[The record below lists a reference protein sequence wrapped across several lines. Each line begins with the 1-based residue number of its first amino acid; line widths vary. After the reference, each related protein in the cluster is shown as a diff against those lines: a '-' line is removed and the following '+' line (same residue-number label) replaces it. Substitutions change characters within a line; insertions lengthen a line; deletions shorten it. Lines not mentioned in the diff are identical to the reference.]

1 MSTSI
6 ITHRFVPFGA
16 AVAVTA
22 ALGLGSA
29 ALWPHAP
36 ARSVTPISHQHH
48 VAPPRIGLHD
58 FGTHGSGGKVL
69 RGF

>member
-6 ITHRFVPFGA
+6 ITHRFVPFGV

-29 ALWPHAP
+29 ALWPHSP
-36 ARSVTPISHQHH
+36 AHSVTPVLQPHH
-48 VAPPRIGLHD
+48 ASPPRIGLHD
-58 FGTHGSGGKVL
+58 FGTKGNGGTVV